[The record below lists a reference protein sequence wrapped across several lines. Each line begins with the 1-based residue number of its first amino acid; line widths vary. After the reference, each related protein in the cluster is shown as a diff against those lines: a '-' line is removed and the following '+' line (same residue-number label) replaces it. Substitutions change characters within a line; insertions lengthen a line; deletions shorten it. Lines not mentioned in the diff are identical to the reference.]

1 MSQGNDLDVGC
12 FGLFCAGIAFFA
24 TWIFAFVTF
33 NFLGLVLGWIPALI
47 VAVVIY
53 FTAGLAVWLIAT
65 FLFILCVL
73 ALLAFAGI
81 ISL

>member
-1 MSQGNDLDVGC
+1 MSNTNDSDIGC

-24 TWIFAFVTF
+24 TWIFAFITF
-33 NFLGLVLGWIPALI
+33 NFFGLVLGWIPALI

-53 FTAGLAVWLIAT
+53 FTAGFAIWLIAVC
-65 FLFILCVL
+65 LFILFVL
-73 ALLAFAGI
+73 AFLAFAGI